1 MTLRN
6 GSPRSDP
13 LREIVQIPRH
23 DPSTWRPPLV
33 VLAGVGMARSDITAQ
48 TERWISQAE
57 VLVGGRRVLEWFTDH
72 PGIKISYQAAMDPV
86 LDRAVELSA
95 EKRVMVL
102 ASGDP
107 LFFGVGRRLRQ
118 RLDLERLVVF
128 PNVTAVQTLL
138 VRIAQPWEDVQVFS
152 LHGRSGSQWL
162 EAIRT
167 GSMVAI
173 LTDPQH
179 SPAWIAQALSDAG
192 IAGCSLV
199 VGENLGNSDEL
210 VRFVGV
216 DEARTMCFSPLNV
229 VAILP
234 DESDA
239 STAVRSPCGA
249 ENHYAPVLGLPDDSF
264 LHQAGLITKMEVR
277 AVVLAN
283 LQLHP
288 GLVLWDIGSGSG
300 SVAIEA
306 ARLTKLQQVVA
317 VEKDPE
323 RLQQLQKNIQQLGC
337 GDLMAIHG
345 AAPVVL
351 RELADPD
358 RVFIGGSG
366 GELPAILDQVTLRL
380 RPQGRVV
387 QTLVTLETLTEV
399 LAFWRRHGWDCS
411 VTELQVNRSVPI
423 GDMLR
428 LEALNPVFI
437 VSVLKI

>member
-1 MTLRN
+1 
-6 GSPRSDP
+6 
-13 LREIVQIPRH
+13 
-23 DPSTWRPPLV
+23 
-33 VLAGVGMARSDITAQ
+33 
-48 TERWISQAE
+48 
-57 VLVGGRRVLEWFTDH
+57 
-72 PGIKISYQAAMDPV
+72 
-86 LDRAVELSA
+86 
-95 EKRVMVL
+95 
-102 ASGDP
+102 
-107 LFFGVGRRLRQ
+107 
-118 RLDLERLVVF
+118 
-128 PNVTAVQTLL
+128 
-138 VRIAQPWEDVQVFS
+138 
-152 LHGRSGSQWL
+152 
-162 EAIRT
+162 
-167 GSMVAI
+167 
-173 LTDPQH
+173 
-179 SPAWIAQALSDAG
+179 
-192 IAGCSLV
+192 
-199 VGENLGNSDEL
+199 
-210 VRFVGV
+210 
-216 DEARTMCFSPLNV
+216 MCFSPLNV